1 VLAAGTMGRLV
12 SWEGK
17 LCTAVDR
24 VRGRRFVM
32 TSSESKYSSSL
43 ETNLEEKAVKPEN
56 AKLSSKNSVSC

>member
-17 LCTAVDR
+17 LCTADR
-24 VRGRRFVM
+24 VRGKRFVM